1 MKPLTT
7 IRSRL
12 RVGFGVTLGLI
23 LAAGLLAGYGLLR
36 AGSRNEAL
44 ASDMR
49 LQQEKMQQVAF
60 RILRETT
67 AGMRYLSTGTAADE
81 ARYVALADVADHL
94 RREAIKLDAL
104 SGAER
109 QKLKDLGTLQATVEA
124 GIGVA
129 HAYDA
134 VGRSAEATAALGKTA
149 GALDDVDKTL
159 ESLRQEGA
167 QRLSEQQHAASV
179 TLRDNIAVLAFVI
192 LAALIVGYILSSVMM
207 SRAVT
212 RPLDA
217 LTRDLLA
224 IGRGDLRRSD
234 LKRETLGAAEYEALA
249 DAFDQ
254 ARERLRGLLAEMK
267 QQSDDVAAAAA
278 ELAAA
283 AGGASDSTQHVATA
297 VTEMAHGAGL
307 QLDVLGSAGSAV
319 AQLAASGRT
328 IDEAVRESQTRAR
341 EIRMSAT
348 GTAQEIG
355 KAVDTL
361 LAAREVF
368 DRSAKEIN
376 GLRESLGVVD
386 DFATTISEIAS
397 QTNLLALNAAIEA
410 ARAGDAGRGFAV
422 VADEVRKLAE
432 QSSRAAHEVTA
443 NVNRIREGV
452 LGTSRAVESGTTQM
466 KDVTKVAD
474 AARHALASIQ
484 TAVERVEDA
493 SARVSEAVSGNVTAI
508 QMVEEAIAK
517 AGDTAQSHAAS
528 AQEVAAATEETSASV
543 EELEATSHMLK
554 DSARRVLEKVNE
566 FVVE

>member
-1 MKPLTT
+1 MRQLTT
-7 IRSRL
+7 IRGRL
-12 RVGFGVTLGLI
+12 RAGFGITLSLI
-23 LAAGLLAGYGLLR
+23 LAAGLLAGYGLLH

-44 ASDMR
+44 MADMR
-49 LQQEKMQQVAF
+49 LQQETIQQVAF
-60 RILRETT
+60 RILRESA
-67 AGMRYLSTGTAADE
+67 AGMRYLNSGTAEDE
-81 ARYVALADVADHL
+81 ARYATLADEADHL
-94 RREAIKLDAL
+94 RREAIKVEAL

-109 QKLKDLGTLQATVEA
+109 QKLKDLGTMQATVEA
-124 GIGVA
+124 GIGTA
-129 HAYDA
+129 HAYAA
-134 VGRSAEATAALGKTA
+134 VGRGSDATAALSKITA
-149 GALDDVDKTL
+149 SLEEVDKTL

-167 QRLSEQQHAASV
+167 QRLSEQQQAAAGIV
-179 TLRDNIAVLAFVI
+179 RNNILLLSAVI
-192 LAALIVGYILSSVMM
+192 LAALMVGVISSITT

-217 LTRDLLA
+217 LTRDLQA
-224 IGRGDLRRSD
+224 MGRGDLRQSS
-234 LKRETLGAAEYEALA
+234 LTREKLGAAEYEALA
-249 DAFDQ
+249 AAFDQ
-254 ARERLRGLLAEMK
+254 ARERLRGLLGEMMK
-267 QQSDDVAAAAA
+267 QSDDVAAAAS

-283 AGGASDSTQHVATA
+283 AEGASDSTQHVASA
-297 VTEMAHGAGL
+297 VTEMAHGAGV
-307 QLDVLGSAGSAV
+307 QLDVLTGAGSAV
-319 AQLAASGRT
+319 EQLAASGRT
-328 IDEAVRESQTRAR
+328 IDEAVRESQIRGR
-341 EIRMSAT
+341 EIRVSAT
-348 GTAQEIG
+348 GTALEIG

-368 DRSAKEIN
+368 DRSATEIN
-376 GLRESLGVVD
+376 GLRDSLGVVD

-466 KDVTKVAD
+466 KDVAKVAD
-474 AARHALASIQ
+474 AARMALASIQ

-493 SARVSEAVSGNVTAI
+493 SSRVSEAVSGNAAAI

-517 AGDTAQSHAAS
+517 AGATAESHAAT
-528 AQEVAAATEETSASV
+528 AEEVAAATEETSASV

-554 DSARRVLEKVNE
+554 DSARRVRERVSE
-566 FVVE
+566 FIVE

>member
-1 MKPLTT
+1 MRLLTT
-7 IRSRL
+7 IRGRL
-12 RVGFGVTLGLI
+12 RAGFGVTLGLI
-23 LAAGLLAGYGLLR
+23 LVAGLLAGYGLLQ

-44 ASDMR
+44 LSDMR
-49 LQQEKMQQVAF
+49 LQQETMQQVAF
-60 RILRETT
+60 RILRETA
-67 AGMRYLSTGTAADE
+67 AGMRYLSTSSAADE
-81 ARYVALADVADHL
+81 SRYTALADEADRL
-94 RREAIKLDAL
+94 RRQAIKVDAL
-104 SGAER
+104 SGVER
-109 QKLKDLGTLQATVEA
+109 QKLQDLGILQATVEA
-124 GIGVA
+124 GIGIA

-134 VGRSAEATAALGKTA
+134 VGRQVESNAALAKTSA
-149 GALDDVDKTL
+149 ALDDVDKTL

-179 TLRDNIAVLAFVI
+179 TLRSNIAVLAFVI
-192 LAALIVGYILSSVMM
+192 LSALIVGILSSITT

-212 RPLDA
+212 RPLDV
-217 LTRDLLA
+217 LTRDVVA
-224 IGRGDLRRSD
+224 MGHGDLRRSD
-234 LKRETLGAAEYEALA
+234 LKIQTLGAAEYEALA
-249 DAFDQ
+249 DAFDE

-267 QQSDDVAAAAA
+267 RQSDDVAAASA

-283 AGGASDSTQHVATA
+283 AGGASDSTQHVASA
-297 VTEMAHGAGL
+297 VTEMAVGAGQ
-307 QLDVLGSAGSAV
+307 QLDVLSGAGSAV
-319 AQLAASGRT
+319 TQLAASGRT
-328 IDEAVRESQTRAR
+328 IAEAVHESHLRSR
-341 EIRMSAT
+341 EIRASAT

-361 LAAREVF
+361 LAARAVF
-368 DRSAKEIN
+368 DRSATEIN

-386 DFATTISEIAS
+386 DFATTISDIAS

-432 QSSRAAHEVTA
+432 QSSRAALEVTV
-443 NVNRIREGV
+443 NVSRIREGV

-493 SARVSEAVSGNVTAI
+493 SARVAEAVAGNANAI
-508 QMVEEAIAK
+508 QLVEDAIAK

-528 AQEVAAATEETSASV
+528 AEEVAAATEETSASV
-543 EELEATSHMLK
+543 EELEATSHMLN
-554 DSARRVLEKVNE
+554 DSARRVRERVNE
-566 FVVE
+566 FIVE

>member
-1 MKPLTT
+1 MKLLT
-7 IRSRL
+7 IRGRL
-12 RVGFGVTLGLI
+12 RAGFGVTLGLI
-23 LAAGLLAGYGLLR
+23 LTAGLLAGYGLLH
-36 AGSRNEAL
+36 AGSLNKAL
-44 ASDMR
+44 VSDMR
-49 LQQEKMQQVAF
+49 LQQETMQQVAF
-60 RILRETT
+60 RILRETA
-67 AGMRYLSTGTAADE
+67 AGMRYLSTGTATDE
-81 ARYVALADVADHL
+81 ARYMALAEEADHL

-104 SGAER
+104 SGVER

-129 HAYDA
+129 HAYGA
-134 VGRSAEATAALGKTA
+134 VGRPAEATAVLGKTA
-149 GALDDVDKTL
+149 VALDDVDKTL
-159 ESLRQEGA
+159 ESLRQQGA
-167 QRLSEQQHAASV
+167 QRLSEQQGAATA
-179 TLRDNIAVLAFVI
+179 TLRNNLALLALVV
-192 LAALIVGYILSSVMM
+192 LAALIVGILSSVTT

-224 IGRGDLRRSD
+224 MGRGDLRQSD
-234 LKRETLGAAEYEALA
+234 LKRETLGAAEYETLA

-267 QQSDDVAAAAA
+267 RQSDDVAAAAA

-307 QLDVLGSAGSAV
+307 QLDVLNGAGSAV

-328 IDEAVRESQTRAR
+328 IDDAVRESQTRGR
-341 EIRMSAT
+341 EIRVSAT
-348 GTAQEIG
+348 GTALEIG

-493 SARVSEAVSGNVTAI
+493 SARVSEAVVGNATAI
-508 QMVEEAIAK
+508 LLVEEAIAK

-554 DSARRVLEKVNE
+554 DSARRVRERVNE
-566 FVVE
+566 FIVE

>member
-1 MKPLTT
+1 VKLLST
-7 IRSRL
+7 IKGRL
-12 RVGFGVTLGLI
+12 LAGFGVTLALI
-23 LAAGLLAGYGLLR
+23 LAAGLLAGYGLLS

-44 ASDMR
+44 VTDMR
-49 LQQEKMQQVAF
+49 MQQETMQQVAF
-60 RILRETT
+60 RILRETA
-67 AGMRYLSTGTAADE
+67 AGMRYLNTNSAADE
-81 ARYVALADVADHL
+81 GRYVQLADEADHL
-94 RREAIKLDAL
+94 RRDAINLEAL
-104 SGAER
+104 SPLER

-124 GIGVA
+124 GIGAA
-129 HAYDA
+129 HAYNS
-134 VGRSAEATAALGKTA
+134 VGRTSDATAILGKTA
-149 GALDDVDKTL
+149 AALDDVDKTL

-167 QRLSEQQHAASV
+167 RRLSERQRDATS
-179 TLRDNIAVLAFVI
+179 TLRKNLALLAFVI
-192 LAALIVGYILSSVMM
+192 LAALVVGVLSSVTT

-212 RPLDA
+212 RPLAA
-217 LTRDLLA
+217 LTRDLAAL
-224 IGRGDLRRSD
+224 GRGDLRRSD
-234 LKRETLGAAEYEALA
+234 LQKETLGAAEYEALA
-249 DAFDQ
+249 TAFDQ

-267 QQSDDVAAAAA
+267 RQADETAAAAA

-283 AGGASDSTQHVATA
+283 AGGASDSTQHVASA

-307 QLDVLGSAGSAV
+307 QLDVLTGAGSAV
-319 AQLAASGRT
+319 SQLAASGRT
-328 IDEAVRESQTRAR
+328 IDEAVRESQVRGL
-341 EIRMSAT
+341 EIRTSAT

-355 KAVDTL
+355 RAVDTL

-376 GLRESLGVVD
+376 GLRDSLGVVD

-466 KDVTKVAD
+466 RDVTKVAD
-474 AARHALASIQ
+474 AARHALATIQ

-493 SARVSEAVSGNVTAI
+493 SSRVSEAVSGNAAAI
-508 QMVEEAIAK
+508 LLVEEAIAK

-543 EELEATSHMLK
+543 EELEATSHMLN
-554 DSARRVLEKVNE
+554 DSARRVRERVSE
-566 FVVE
+566 FIVE

>member
-1 MKPLTT
+1 MNVLGT
-7 IRSRL
+7 IRGRL
-12 RVGFGVTLGLI
+12 RVGFGITLALI
-23 LAAGLLAGYGLLR
+23 LAAGLLAGYGLLH
-36 AGSRNEAL
+36 AASRNEAL
-44 ASDMR
+44 VGDMR
-49 LQQEKMQQVAF
+49 LQQETMQQVAF
-60 RILRETT
+60 RILRETA
-67 AGMRYLSTGTAADE
+67 AGMRYLNTNSASDE
-81 ARYVALADVADHL
+81 SRYVALADDADHL
-94 RREAIKLDAL
+94 RREAIKLQSL
-104 SGAER
+104 SGVER

-124 GIGVA
+124 GIGAA
-129 HAYDA
+129 HAYAA
-134 VGRSAEATAALGKTA
+134 VGRPGDATAILSKTSA
-149 GALDDVDKTL
+149 ALDDVDKTL
-159 ESLRQEGA
+159 EQLRQEGTK
-167 QRLSEQQHAASV
+167 RLSERQQDASDA
-179 TLRDNIAVLAFVI
+179 LRRNIALLALVI
-192 LAALIVGYILSSVMM
+192 LAALVVGILSSVTT
-207 SRAVT
+207 SRAIT

-224 IGRGDLRRSD
+224 LGRGDLRKSD
-234 LKRETLGAAEYEALA
+234 LQKETLGAAEYEALA
-249 DAFDQ
+249 GAFEE
-254 ARERLRGLLAEMK
+254 ARERLRGLLGEMK
-267 QQSDDVAAAAA
+267 RQSDDVAAAAA

-307 QLDVLGSAGSAV
+307 QLDVLTGAGTAV
-319 AQLAASGRT
+319 SQLSASGRT
-328 IDEAVRESQTRAR
+328 IEDAVRESQLRGH
-341 EIRMSAT
+341 EIRTSAT

-368 DRSAKEIN
+368 DRSAREIN

-466 KDVTKVAD
+466 RDVTKVAD
-474 AARHALASIQ
+474 AARQALAQIQ
-484 TAVERVEDA
+484 SAVERVEDA
-493 SARVSEAVSGNVTAI
+493 SSRVSEAVSGNAAAI
-508 QMVEEAIAK
+508 LLVEEAIAK

-528 AQEVAAATEETSASV
+528 AQEVAAATEQTSASV
-543 EELEATSHMLK
+543 EELEATSHMLN
-554 DSARRVLEKVNE
+554 DSARRVRERVSE
-566 FVVE
+566 FIVE